1 MISKGVQFG
10 DIHSY
15 DDLDLLFAPFVI
27 PPAIPK
33 TNLLDIPAGDGS
45 LDLTEA
51 LDEVR
56 FNDREFIMK
65 FTVNSLS
72 TMTFDEKVMQVSNL
86 LNGKE
91 FKITFDRDSDWYW
104 QGRCVV
110 NEHLQNKTINQITIK
125 AIVRPY
131 KLKQAVTTNVF
142 TLSSTPKSI
151 MLTNNRKTVMPE
163 IYCTEDK
170 CKITVGSATY
180 VLQKG
185 SQSLLEIMFT
195 EGKNELIIS
204 GSGTM
209 TFRYQEGAL

>member
-1 MISKGVQFG
+1 MINKGIQFG

-51 LDEVR
+51 LGEVR
-56 FNDREFIMK
+56 FNDREFIMN
-65 FTVNSLS
+65 FTVNPHSE
-72 TMTFDEKVMQVSNL
+72 MTFDEKVMQVSNL

-91 FKITFDRDSDWYW
+91 FKITFDRDLDWYW

-110 NEHLQNKTINQITIK
+110 NEHSQNKTINQITIK

-131 KLKQAVTTNVF
+131 KLKQEVTEAVF
-142 TLSSTPKSI
+142 TLSATPQTVT
-151 MLTNNRKTVMPE
+151 LTNGRKTVMPE
-163 IYCTEDK
+163 IHCTEDRG
-170 CKITVGSATY
+170 KITVGNATY

-195 EGKNELIIS
+195 EGDNKVTIS
-204 GSGTM
+204 GSGIM
-209 TFRYQEGAL
+209 IFRYQEGAL

>member
-51 LDEVR
+51 LGEVR

-65 FTVNSLS
+65 FTVNPHSE
-72 TMTFDEKVMQVSNL
+72 MTFDEKVMQVSNL

-91 FKITFDRDSDWYW
+91 MNITLDRDSDWYW

-110 NEHLQNKTINQITIK
+110 NEHSQNKTLNQITIK

-131 KLKQAVTTNVF
+131 KLKQVVTTKVF

-151 MLTNNRKTVMPE
+151 ILTNNRKTVMPE
-163 IYCTEDK
+163 IHCTADGT
-170 CKITVGSATY
+170 KIIVGSATY
-180 VLQKG
+180 VLAAG
-185 SQSLLEIMFT
+185 THSLLEIMFT
-195 EGKNELIIS
+195 EGNNELTIS
-204 GSGTM
+204 GTGTI

>member
-1 MISKGVQFG
+1 MINRGIQFG

-15 DDLDLLFAPFVI
+15 DNLDLILAPFVI

-51 LDEVR
+51 LGEVR
-56 FNDREFIMK
+56 YKDREFIMK
-65 FTVNSLS
+65 FTVNPLS
-72 TMTFDEKVMQVSNL
+72 EMSFDEKVMQVSNL
-86 LNGKE
+86 LNGKA
-91 FKITFDRDSDWYW
+91 FNITLDRDSDWYW

-131 KLKQAVTTNVF
+131 KLKKTVTTKVV
-142 TLSSTPKSI
+142 TLSSAAQTVT
-151 MLTNNRKTVMPE
+151 LTNSRRTVMPE
-163 IYCTEDK
+163 IICSNAGA
-170 CKITVGSATY
+170 KITVGSATY
-180 VLQKG
+180 VLVAG
-185 SQSLLEIMFT
+185 SQSLLEIMLT
-195 EGKNELIIS
+195 EGNNTFTVS

-209 TFRYQEGAL
+209 IFKYQEGVL